1 MLQLRAGQVAE
12 AGELAGPLSHSAT
25 ALRDELLTA
34 LGTELDTRAALE
46 VLWRMLRADL
56 PATERRALLIEIDG
70 LLGFGLTAYARPP
83 AEALPPEALRLIE
96 QRDAARR
103 ERQWARSDE
112 LRAELL
118 TLGVESQDSRDG
130 SVYLRIV

>member
-1 MLQLRAGQVAE
+1 
-12 AGELAGPLSHSAT
+12 
-25 ALRDELLTA
+25 
-34 LGTELDTRAALE
+34 
-46 VLWRMLRADL
+46 MLRADL
-56 PATERRALLIEIDG
+56 PATERRALLIEVDS
-70 LLGFGLTAYARPP
+70 LLEFGLAAYARPP

-103 ERQWARSDE
+103 DRQWARSDE

-118 TLGVESQDSRDG
+118 ALGVESQDSREG